1 MMRRSAL
8 CARVIRLTGA
18 IVPALFATTCTSS
31 DDCAAGNPLMPVC
44 FDPSPAEPRLLFLRS
59 PDATWLRVDIYTMNA
74 DGTNVLPVTTHGR
87 AWSPAWSPD
96 ATHIA
101 FAKFGENSDVL
112 AEIYVIDADGSHPRN
127 LSNRTTALEY
137 SPAWSPDGQR
147 IAFQSNRH
155 ALPNACCETSIY
167 VMNADGSNVQ
177 RLTTNSDDAYPRW
190 SPDGKTIAFAS
201 TRNGGAWQ
209 VFAMNPDGSNV
220 RQLTTQKSNGK
231 SVWSPD
237 GRRLAFEV
245 WRPAT
250 GGGMDNGIYVMNADG
265 SGQMRASQTTAMD
278 LSPTWSSDGREIF
291 FCSNRSPNKR
301 MHLYVASLSSA
312 SMNGGGAR
320 QVSGD
325 ATEDC
330 YPDFKPPR
338 RR

>member
-1 MMRRSAL
+1 MRS
-8 CARVIRLTGA
+8 IRAVFVVLGVA
-18 IVPALFATTCTSS
+18 PLLLLATCTSS

-44 FDPSPAEPRLLFLRS
+44 LDPSPAEPRLLFLRS

-74 DGTNVLPVTTHGR
+74 DGTNVRALTTHGR
-87 AWSPAWSPD
+87 AWSPVWSPD

-101 FAKFGENSDVL
+101 FAKFADNSDVL
-112 AEIYVIDADGSHPRN
+112 AEIYIVDADGSNPRN
-127 LSNRTTALEY
+127 ISNRATVLEY
-137 SPAWSPDGQR
+137 SPTWSPDGLR

-155 ALPNACCETSIY
+155 DLPNACCETSLY

-190 SPDGKTIAFAS
+190 SPDGKAITFAS

-209 VFAMNPDGSNV
+209 VFAMNADGSNV

-237 GRRLAFEV
+237 GTHLAFEV
-245 WRPAT
+245 WRPAS

-265 SGQMRASQTTAMD
+265 SGQMRVSQTTKNDMN
-278 LSPTWSSDGREIF
+278 PTWSSDGRDIF
-291 FCSNRSPNKR
+291 FCSNRSLNGR
-301 MHLYVASLSSA
+301 MHVYAT
-312 SMNGGGAR
+312 SMNGGEAR
-320 QVSGD
+320 RVSGD
-325 ATEDC
+325 ETEDC

-338 RR
+338 RPGSVALRGTR